1 MFANINNQKF
11 TLLTAMNKLTTFLI
25 LFFITQLSIAQ
36 TFTIRG
42 FVTDQSTGERLLNA
56 NVYDQKI
63 HSGTIT
69 NNFGFYSL
77 TFPLGQYSI
86 VCSFVGYQTQIIE
99 INFQRDTV
107 IDFKL
112 APKTEMEEVIIMGQK
127 IESQLT
133 NAQMS
138 KVEIPMEK
146 VQSLPSFL
154 GEADVI
160 KTIQLLPGVQSGTE
174 GTSGLYVRGGGP
186 DQNLI
191 LLDDVPVYNA
201 EHLFGFFSVFNADAI
216 KSVSF
221 YKGGFPARFGGRL
234 SSVLDIRMKD
244 GNEKQL
250 HGNFTIGLISSKLN
264 LEGPL
269 VKDKT
274 TFNFS
279 ARRTYA
285 DLLARSAI
293 VKASDGE
300 DVGGYFFHDL
310 NMKITHKFSD
320 RSRVYLSAYN
330 GRDKAYYRHDSQ
342 SINHQSYSSYN
353 NQGLPSTSTQVTDNW
368 QSKDKLSIG
377 WGNITTA
384 LRWNYIISNRLFANT
399 TITYSRY
406 QFDVMENSVNK
417 NLTTGKIGDTFG
429 LEYKSGIED
438 FAFKMDF
445 DYFPLPNHRIKY
457 GGNIN
462 DHTFRPGILA
472 FNKSGEEELTV
483 IDTAFGNPNIRA
495 QELYAYFEDNIDLN
509 GRLSVNLGL
518 HSSGFYV
525 DDTFYASLQPRISAR
540 WLASDRLS
548 FKAAYSKMSQN
559 VHLLSSSTI
568 NLPTD
573 LWLPTTKKVKP
584 QNSHQFALGGVY
596 QVNPA
601 IDFTVEGFYKSMDHL
616 LEYKEGASFV
626 GATNGWEDKVEMGKG
641 WSYGAEFLLQKNTG
655 KTTGW
660 IGYTWGKAERQFDN
674 LNWGQKFY
682 ARYDRRHDVSVVMT
696 HRFSKRFDVGMTWVY
711 GTGNAV
717 TLPTQNVNAAPIPFS
732 SYSYYGYQNQYEYYG
747 QRNNYRMPSYHRM
760 DVGFN
765 VHKQKK
771 HGIRTWNLSVYNAYG
786 RQNPFFLYFEST
798 TQSEAQ
804 ATGKSRKLSQLS
816 LFPIIPSISYSYKF

>member
-1 MFANINNQKF
+1 MFEISIDRIY
-11 TLLTAMNKLTTFLI
+11 TLLSDMKRTTSFVI
-25 LFFITQLSIAQ
+25 LFLLTHLAYSQAY
-36 TFTIRG
+36 TIRG
-42 FVTDQSTGERLLNA
+42 FVSDLSNGERLPNA

-63 HSGTIT
+63 HWGTIT

-77 TFPLGQYSI
+77 TFPAGNYSI
-86 VCSFVGYQTQIIE
+86 ACSFVGYQTQLID
-99 INFQRDTV
+99 INLKRDTV

-112 APKTEMEEVIIMGQK
+112 LLKADLEEVTIVGQK
-127 IESQLT
+127 VESNLT
-133 NAQMS
+133 STQMS
-138 KVEIPMEK
+138 RVDVSMEK
-146 VQSLPSFL
+146 VQSLPAFM

-244 GNEKQL
+244 GNEKEL
-250 HGNFTIGLISSKLN
+250 HGNFSIGLISSKLN

-269 VKDKT
+269 IKDKT

-285 DLLARSAI
+285 DLLARPAI

-310 NMKITHKFSD
+310 NMKVTHKFSD
-320 RSRVYLSAYN
+320 RSRIYLSAYN
-330 GRDKAYYRHDSQ
+330 GRDKAYYFTDSK
-342 SINHQSYSSYN
+342 YN
-353 NQGLPSTSTQVTDNW
+353 SNEESW
-368 QSKDKLSIG
+368 QTKKKSSIG

-384 LRWNYIISNRLFANT
+384 FRWNYLFSSRFFANT

-406 QFDVMENSVNK
+406 LFDVLQSIFNT
-417 NLTTGKIGDTFG
+417 NLTTGKNGDSYGFN
-429 LEYKSGIED
+429 YQSGIED
-438 FAFKMDF
+438 VAMKMDF
-445 DYFPLPNHRIKY
+445 DYFPTPNHRIKY
-457 GGNIN
+457 GGNFI
-462 DHTFRPGILA
+462 DHTFRPGISA
-472 FNKSGEEELTV
+472 FNQSIISNASL
-483 IDTAFGNPNIRA
+483 IDTAYGNPPISA
-495 QELYAYFEDNIDLN
+495 QEIYSYFEDNIDF
-509 GRLSVNLGL
+509 GAQLSVNIGL
-518 HSSGFYV
+518 HASGFLV
-525 DDTFYASLQPRISAR
+525 QETFYYSLQPRISAR
-540 WLASDRLS
+540 WRATDRLS
-548 FKAAYSKMSQN
+548 FKMAYSKMSQN

-584 QNSHQFALGGVY
+584 QTSHQYAIGSVFQLT
-596 QVNPA
+596 PA
-601 IDFTVEGFYKSMDHL
+601 IEFSIEGYYKTMINL

-626 GATNGWEDKVEMGKG
+626 GASTLWEDKVEMGKG
-641 WSYGAEFLLQKNTG
+641 WSYGTEVLLQKNRG

-660 IGYTWGKAERQFDN
+660 IGYTWSKTERQFDN
-674 LNWGQKFY
+674 LNWGRKFY
-682 ARYDRRHDVSVVMT
+682 TRYDRRHDVSVVMT
-696 HRFSKRFDVGMTWVY
+696 HQLSPRFDVGLTWVY
-711 GTGNAV
+711 ATGNAV
-717 TLPTQNVNAAPIPFS
+717 TLSTQNMGATYVPYLNYQYQYQTDYA
-732 SYSYYGYQNQYEYYG
+732 YYA
-747 QRNNYRMPSYHRM
+747 QRNNFRMPSYHRM

-765 VHKQKK
+765 LHKQKK
-771 HGIRTWNLSVYNAYG
+771 HGIRTWNISCYNAYA
-786 RQNPFFLYFEST
+786 RQNAFFLFFDST
-798 TQSEAQ
+798 SEAEFEE
-804 ATGKSRKLSQLS
+804 TGKYRKLKQLC

>member
-1 MFANINNQKF
+1 MS
-11 TLLTAMNKLTTFLI
+11 KLSTFFI
-25 LFFITQLSIAQ
+25 LFFLSQLAFSQ

-42 FVTDQSTGERLLNA
+42 FVTDQTNGERLLNA
-56 NVYDQKI
+56 NVYEQKI
-63 HSGTIT
+63 LRGTIS

-77 TFPLGQYSI
+77 TLPKGSYSI
-86 VCSFVGYQTQIIE
+86 ACSFVGYQTQLLE
-99 INFQRDTV
+99 IDLTKDTI

-112 APKTEMEEVIIMGQK
+112 ATKADLDEVTVVGQK
-127 IESQLT
+127 VESKLT
-133 NAQMS
+133 STQMS
-138 KVEIPMEK
+138 RVDIQMDK
-146 VQSLPSFL
+146 VQSLPAFL

-201 EHLFGFFSVFNADAI
+201 EHLFGFFSVFNPDAI

-244 GNEKQL
+244 GNEKEL
-250 HGNFTIGLISSKLN
+250 HGNFSIGLISSKIN
-264 LEGPL
+264 LEGPI

-285 DLLARSAI
+285 DLLARPLITS
-293 VKASDGE
+293 SSNGD

-310 NMKITHKFSD
+310 NMKVTHKFSD
-320 RSRVYLSAYN
+320 RSRVYLSGYT
-330 GRDKAYYRHDSQ
+330 GRDKAYYRSDSKYTYK
-342 SINHQSYSSYN
+342 NEN
-353 NQGLPSTSTQVTDNW
+353 NTDETVQN
-368 QSKDKLSIG
+368 KDKFSLG

-384 LRWNYIISNRLFANT
+384 LRWNFIFSNKLFANT
-399 TITYSRY
+399 TLTYSRY
-406 QFDVMENSVNK
+406 LFDVMENSTRK
-417 NLTTGKIGDTFG
+417 NLTTGKNGEEFG
-429 LEYKSGIED
+429 LNYKSGIED
-438 FAFKMDF
+438 FGLKMDF
-445 DYFPLPNHRIKY
+445 DYFPASNHRVKF
-457 GGNIN
+457 GGSII

-472 FNKSGEEELTV
+472 FKESDRESTAK

-495 QELYAYFEDNIDLN
+495 QEMYAYIEDNFDLSA
-509 GRLSVNLGL
+509 RLSVNVGL
-518 HSSGFYV
+518 HSSGFLV
-525 DDTFYASLQPRISAR
+525 DNTFYASLQPRISAR
-540 WLASDRLS
+540 YMASDRLS
-548 FKAAYSKMSQN
+548 LKAAYSKMSQN
-559 VHLLSSSTI
+559 IHLLSSSTI

-584 QNSHQFALGGVY
+584 QTSHQFALGGVY
-596 QVNPA
+596 KVNPA
-601 IDFTVEGFYKSMDHL
+601 VDFSIEGFYKSMTNL

-626 GATNGWEDKVEMGKG
+626 GATTGWEDKVEMGKG
-641 WSYGAEFLLQKNTG
+641 WSYGAEFLLEKTIG

-660 IGYTWGKAERQFDN
+660 IGYTWSKAERQFDN
-674 LNWGQKFY
+674 LNWGRKFY
-682 ARYDRRHDVSVVMT
+682 ARYDRRHDGSFVMT
-696 HRFSKRFDVGMTWVY
+696 HKFSKRFDVGMTWVY

-717 TLPTQNVNAAPIPFS
+717 TLPTQNVSGAYMPYI
-732 SYSYYGYQNQYEYYG
+732 NQFTHQSNYEYFG

-765 VHKQKK
+765 FHKQKK
-771 HGIRTWNLSVYNAYG
+771 HGIRTWNLSFYNAYS
-786 RQNPFFLYFEST
+786 RQNPFFLYFEQT
-798 TQSEAQ
+798 SETEYNQ
-804 ATGKSRKLSQLS
+804 TGKSRKLTQLS

>member
-1 MFANINNQKF
+1 MR
-11 TLLTAMNKLTTFLI
+11 KLTTFI
-25 LFFITQLSIAQ
+25 VLFLLAQLAFSQ

-42 FVTDQSTGERLLNA
+42 FVSDQSSGERLLSA

-77 TFPLGQYSI
+77 TFPSGQYSI
-86 VCSFVGYQTQIIE
+86 ACSFVGYQTQIIE
-99 INFQRDTV
+99 INLKKDTV

-112 APKTEMEEVIIMGQK
+112 AVKADMEEVIIMGQK

-133 NAQMS
+133 STQMS
-138 KVEIPMEK
+138 RVEIQMDK
-146 VQSLPSFL
+146 VQSLPAFL

-244 GNEKQL
+244 GNEKEL
-250 HGNFTIGLISSKLN
+250 HGNFAIGLIASKLN

-269 VKDKT
+269 IKDKT

-279 ARRTYA
+279 ARRTYM
-285 DLLARSAI
+285 DLLARPLRA
-293 VKASDGE
+293 KASNGE

-310 NMKITHKFSD
+310 NMKVTHKFSD
-320 RSRVYLSAYN
+320 RSRIYLSAYN
-330 GRDKAYYRHDSQ
+330 GRDKAYARHDSKD
-342 SINHQSYSSYN
+342 
-353 NQGLPSTSTQVTDNW
+353 TWDEVTT

-384 LRWNYIISNRLFANT
+384 LRWNYIFSNRLFANT

-406 QFDVMENSVNK
+406 QFDVMENSVKK
-417 NLTTGKIGDTFG
+417 NLTTGKTENTFG

-438 FAFKMDF
+438 IAFKMDF
-445 DYFPLPNHRIKY
+445 DYFPSPNHRIKY
-457 GGNIN
+457 GGNFI

-472 FNKSGEEELTV
+472 FNESGDEESAA
-483 IDTAFGNPNIRA
+483 IDSAFGNPNIRA
-495 QELYAYFEDNIDLN
+495 QEMYAYFEDNIELN
-509 GRLSVNLGL
+509 GRLSVNVGL
-518 HSSGFYV
+518 HSSGFFV
-525 DDTFYASLQPRISAR
+525 DDTFYTSLQPRISAR
-540 WLASDRLS
+540 WLATDRMS

-568 NLPTD
+568 NMPTD

-584 QNSHQFALGGVY
+584 QTSHQFALGGVY

-601 IDFTVEGFYKSMDHL
+601 IDLSVEGFYKSMDNL

-626 GATNGWEDKVEMGKG
+626 GATTGWEDKVEMGKG
-641 WSYGAEFLLQKNTG
+641 WSYGAEVLLQKNTG

-674 LNWGQKFY
+674 LNWGNKFY

-696 HRFSKRFDVGMTWVY
+696 HRFSKRFDIGMTWVY

-717 TLPTQNVNAAPIPFS
+717 TLPTQNVSAAQIPFS
-732 SYSYYGYQNQYEYYG
+732 PNYYYGYGNPYGYQNYEYYG

-765 VHKQKK
+765 FHKQKK

-798 TQSEAQ
+798 SQSESQ
-804 ATGKSRKLSQLS
+804 ATGKSRKLNQLS

>member
-1 MFANINNQKF
+1 MR
-11 TLLTAMNKLTTFLI
+11 KLTTFI
-25 LFFITQLSIAQ
+25 VLFLLAQLAFSQ

-42 FVTDQSTGERLLNA
+42 FVSDQSSGERLLSA

-77 TFPLGQYSI
+77 TFPSGQYSI
-86 VCSFVGYQTQIIE
+86 ACSFVGYQTQIIE
-99 INFQRDTV
+99 INLKKDTV

-112 APKTEMEEVIIMGQK
+112 ALKADMKEVTIMGQK
-127 IESQLT
+127 VESQLT
-133 NAQMS
+133 STQMS
-138 KVEIPMEK
+138 RVEIQMDK
-146 VQSLPSFL
+146 VQSLPAFL

-244 GNEKQL
+244 GNEKEL
-250 HGNFTIGLISSKLN
+250 HGNFSIGLISSKLN

-269 VKDKT
+269 IKDKT

-279 ARRTYA
+279 ARRTYM
-285 DLLARSAI
+285 DLLARPLI
-293 VKASDGE
+293 VNASNGE

-310 NMKITHKFSD
+310 NMKVTHKFSD

-330 GRDKAYYRHDSQ
+330 GRDKAYYRHDSK
-342 SINHQSYSSYN
+342 NTYEN
-353 NQGLPSTSTQVTDNW
+353 ETTQT
-368 QSKDKLSIG
+368 KDKFSIG

-384 LRWNYIISNRLFANT
+384 LRWNYVFSNRLFANT

-406 QFDVMENSVNK
+406 QFDVMENKVNK

-429 LEYKSGIED
+429 LDYKSGIED

-445 DYFPLPNHRIKY
+445 DYFPSPNHRIKY
-457 GGNIN
+457 GGNFI

-472 FNKSGEEELTV
+472 FKESGMDEPSK

-495 QELYAYFEDNIDLN
+495 KELYAYFEDNIELN
-509 GRLSVNLGL
+509 GRLSVNVGL
-518 HSSGFYV
+518 HSSGFFV

-540 WLASDRLS
+540 WLATDRMS

-568 NLPTD
+568 NMPTD

-584 QNSHQFALGGVY
+584 QTSHQFALGGVY

-601 IDFTVEGFYKSMDHL
+601 IDLSVEGFYKSMDNL

-626 GATNGWEDKVEMGKG
+626 GATTGWEDKVEMGKG
-641 WSYGAEFLLQKNTG
+641 WSYGAEVLLQKNTG

-674 LNWGQKFY
+674 LNWGKKFY

-696 HRFSKRFDVGMTWVY
+696 HRFSKRFDIGMTWVY

-717 TLPTQNVNAAPIPFS
+717 TLPIQNVNTAPIPFS
-732 SYSYYGYQNQYEYYG
+732 PYYSSHAYQNQYEYYG

-765 VHKQKK
+765 FHKQKK
-771 HGIRTWNLSVYNAYG
+771 HGIRTWNLSLYNVYS
-786 RQNPFFLYFEST
+786 RQNPFFLLFEST
-798 TQSEAQ
+798 TDTEFKE
-804 ATGKSRKLSQLS
+804 TGKSRKLSQLS

>member
-1 MFANINNQKF
+1 MRKSSIFF
-11 TLLTAMNKLTTFLI
+11 I
-25 LFFITQLSIAQ
+25 LFFLTQLAFSQ

-42 FVTDQSTGERLLNA
+42 FVTDQTNGERLLNA
-56 NVYDQKI
+56 NVYEQKI
-63 HSGTIT
+63 LRGTIT

-77 TFPLGQYSI
+77 TLPKGNYSI
-86 VCSFVGYQTQIIE
+86 ACSFVGYQSQLLDL
-99 INFQRDTV
+99 NLQKDTI

-112 APKTEMEEVIIMGQK
+112 ATIADLDEVTVLGQK
-127 IESQLT
+127 VESKLT
-133 NAQMS
+133 STQMS
-138 KVEIPMEK
+138 RVDIQMDK
-146 VQSLPSFL
+146 VQSLPAFL

-201 EHLFGFFSVFNADAI
+201 EHLFGFFSVFNPDAI

-244 GNEKQL
+244 GNEKEL
-250 HGNFTIGLISSKLN
+250 HGNFSIGLISSKIN

-285 DLLARSAI
+285 DLLARPFMIS
-293 VKASDGE
+293 SSNGD

-320 RSRVYLSAYN
+320 RSRVYLSGYT
-330 GRDKAYYRHDSQ
+330 GRDKAYYRGDSKY
-342 SINHQSYSSYN
+342 ININ
-353 NQGLPSTSTQVTDNW
+353 EDNTEETI
-368 QSKDKLSIG
+368 QTKDKFSLG

-384 LRWNYIISNRLFANT
+384 LRWNYIFSNKLFANT

-406 QFDVMENSVNK
+406 LFDVMENTTNK
-417 NLTTGKIGDTFG
+417 NLTTGKILDEFG
-429 LEYKSGIED
+429 LNYKSGIED
-438 FAFKMDF
+438 FGFKMDF
-445 DYFPLPNHRIKY
+445 DYFPAPNHRVKF
-457 GGNIN
+457 GGSII

-472 FNKSGEEELTV
+472 FKESDRESTAK

-495 QELYAYFEDNIDLN
+495 QEMYAYIEDNFDLSA
-509 GRLSVNLGL
+509 RLSVNVGL
-518 HSSGFYV
+518 HTSGFLV
-525 DDTFYASLQPRISAR
+525 DDTFYASLQPRLSAR
-540 WLASDRLS
+540 FMASDRLS
-548 FKAAYSKMSQN
+548 LKAAYSKMSQN
-559 VHLLSSSTI
+559 IHLLSSSTI

-584 QNSHQFALGGVY
+584 QTSHLFALGGVY
-596 QVNPA
+596 KVNPA
-601 IDFTVEGFYKSMDHL
+601 IDFSIEGFYKSMTNL

-626 GATNGWEDKVEMGKG
+626 GATTGWEDKVELGKG
-641 WSYGAEFLLQKNTG
+641 WSYGAEFLLEKTIG

-660 IGYTWGKAERQFDN
+660 IGYTWSKAERQFDN
-674 LNWGQKFY
+674 LNWGRKFY
-682 ARYDRRHDVSVVMT
+682 ARYDRRHDVSFVMT
-696 HRFSKRFDVGMTWVY
+696 HKFSKRFDVGMTWVY

-717 TLPTQNVNAAPIPFS
+717 TLPTQNVSAANTPYLQYVYPT
-732 SYSYYGYQNQYEYYG
+732 YEYFG

-765 VHKQKK
+765 FHKQKK
-771 HGIRTWNLSVYNAYG
+771 HGIRTWNLSFYNAYS
-786 RQNPFFLYFEST
+786 RQNPFFLYFEQT
-798 TQSEAQ
+798 SEAEYEQ
-804 ATGKSRKLSQLS
+804 TGKTKKLNQLS